1 MEEKTQTE
9 NQKAAVGQ
17 IAAAIGAFS
26 VIALFIAADSTFS
39 FARGLLGSL
48 GFPAQIMTL
57 KTSVDFFPGI
67 GYQNTLSFLVS
78 LVAGFLFPVRRATRE
93 QTNSKVF
100 LGALLL
106 LLVLSLI
113 GNIWDSLWPSFS
125 GLLLDADFLAPI
137 LVGYSYRSLS
147 HGFKHRVL
155 YVGAF
160 ILMASLVHETALYH
174 RGRDI
179 AREIATRVQ
188 PQLSPRE
195 SGLAV
200 VKMSDF
206 PIITLTSKEKL
217 QLSPKAVQDGL
228 LYTYSS
234 NRTCF
239 LRLVAYDDSN
249 YYIIENNGGIV
260 RPMAIRK
267 ETVTQMSFLEKV
279 N

>member
-9 NQKAAVGQ
+9 KQKADVGQ

-26 VIALFIAADSTFS
+26 AIALFVAADSTFS
-39 FARGLLGSL
+39 FARGLIGSL

-67 GYQNTLSFLVS
+67 GYQNTFVFLVS
-78 LVAGFLFPVRRATRE
+78 LVAGFLFPVKHATRDH
-93 QTNSKVF
+93 TISKVF
-100 LGALLL
+100 LVALVL
-106 LLVLSLI
+106 LLVLSLT
-113 GNIWDSLWPSFS
+113 GTIWDRVWPSLS
-125 GLLLDADFLAPI
+125 GLLVTADILAPL

-147 HGFKHRVL
+147 HEFKHKVL

-160 ILMASLVHETALYH
+160 VLAASQVHETALYQH
-174 RGRDI
+174 GRETGS
-179 AREIATRVQ
+179 EIATRVE
-188 PQLSPRE
+188 PQFPRAQR
-195 SGLAV
+195 GLAV